1 MPRLNPTAGFIAV
14 AATAWISQATLALTD
29 AGTATD
35 RVALIAVSWP
45 AIGIAICAG
54 GIAAVAVRRGL
65 RLVALAPL
73 VLCLLPYLP
82 VSVPPAFLLWSGP
95 LVWLPWAGVA
105 ATALASVPRRHKWSI
120 RRPQVA
126 AGTTAAIVFVIA
138 AWSVAPSLPGGDE
151 PHYLIITQSLINDR
165 DLRIEDNH
173 QRGEYREYFAGEL
186 RPDFLRRGRDGQIYS
201 IHAPGL
207 PALIAPAFVLGGYRG
222 VVVLLIV
229 LSALGSALAWH
240 LAWLR
245 TGRADAA
252 WFGWASV
259 TLCVTTVFH
268 SFSVYPDG
276 LGGVLILTGVWA
288 LFRGAAL
295 SRLPNSQGGMLPWLL
310 HGAALALLPWLHSRF
325 ALLAGTLGALI
336 LLRLWSTPDRLRKVA
351 AFVAI
356 PIVSGV
362 GWIGYFVAIYG
373 VADPA
378 APYGGGDLGSVAYI
392 ADGLAGLFFDQ
403 RFGLLTYAPVLVF
416 AIAGFAVMRNRLAIE
431 LLFVIVPYLLVV
443 TNFRMWWAGWSA
455 PARFAV
461 PVLLLLAIPAAEAW
475 SAIRRRGTRATA
487 AGALLLTVLATCV
500 LVFVDS
506 GGLAYNVRTDYAL
519 WITWAAR
526 NADLASALPAWALR
540 QAELFREIAIW
551 CVAMLTAWALV
562 RGADGHPA
570 LRGRAALASATAG
583 VFAIAAMAAATIV
596 WESRRD
602 DGLLPV
608 PAQMEFLRHAATERH
623 AVRIGLQ
630 PLRRIERSALPR
642 QLRIHPELVTVPE
655 GPAGDAA
662 PLFTVPTVP
671 AGEYHLRARLRDAGG
686 RLYIGIGR
694 DPRPIDSGEA
704 DSTMT
709 LRLPVDVTAVLI
721 RGDDAARRNVR
732 GLVIEPVSL
741 VSPVDRLT
749 DDFATAVMK
758 YGETTVFFL
767 DRSSFPEPEAFWV
780 GGGRDASLVL
790 APATPSPSAP
800 LLLRNAPVENRVM
813 IQSDAWRE
821 ELRLQPGEERR
832 LDVPLDARR
841 GSSLI
846 RFTVSSGF
854 RPSDIDATSAD
865 HRFLGVW
872 VKLLDP

>member
-1 MPRLNPTAGFIAV
+1 MPRLNPTAAFIVV
-14 AATAWISQATLALTD
+14 AAAAWISQATLALTD

-35 RVALIAVSWP
+35 RVALIAASWP
-45 AIGIAICAG
+45 AIGVAICAG
-54 GIAAVAVRRGL
+54 GIAAVTVRRGL

-73 VLCLLPYLP
+73 LLCLLPYLP

-95 LVWLPWAGVA
+95 LVWLPWAGVT
-105 ATALASVPRRHKWSI
+105 ATALASVPGRPKWSM
-120 RRPQVA
+120 RHPQLA
-126 AGTTAAIVFVIA
+126 AGVTAAIVFLVA

-186 RPDFLRRGRDGQIYS
+186 RPDFLKRGRDGQIYS

-207 PALIAPAFVLGGYRG
+207 PALIAPAFFLGGYRG

-276 LGGVLILTGVWA
+276 VGGVIVLTGVWA
-288 LFRGAAL
+288 LFRATWSADDAP
-295 SRLPNSQGGMLPWLL
+295 SNSGTTLPWLL

-336 LLRLWSTPDRLRKVA
+336 LLRLWSAPNRLRKA
-351 AFVAI
+351 TAFVAM
-356 PIVSGV
+356 PIVSCV

-378 APYGGGDLGSVAYI
+378 APYGGELGSIAYI

-416 AIAGFAVMRNRLAIE
+416 AIAGFAVMRNRFAIE
-431 LLFVIVPYLLVV
+431 LLLVTVPYLFVV

-455 PARFAV
+455 PARFVV
-461 PVLLLLAIPAAEAW
+461 PVLFLLAMPAAETW

-487 AGALLLTVLATCV
+487 AGALILTVLATCV
-500 LVFVDS
+500 LVFVDN
-506 GGLAYNVRTDYAL
+506 GGLAYNVRTDFAL

-526 NADLASALPAWALR
+526 NADLANALPAWALR
-540 QAELFREIAIW
+540 QAELFRDIAIW
-551 CVAMLTAWALV
+551 CTAMFAAWALL
-562 RGADGHPA
+562 RSADGHPA
-570 LRGRAALASATAG
+570 LRDRAALGGATAG
-583 VFAIAAMAAATIV
+583 IFAIAAMAAATIV
-596 WESRRD
+596 WQSRRD

-608 PAQMEFLRHAATERH
+608 PAQMEFLRHAARAPH
-623 AVRIGLQ
+623 ALRIGLQ
-630 PLRRIERSALPR
+630 PLRSIGRDALPR
-642 QLRIHPELVTVPE
+642 ELRIHPELMSAAE
-655 GPAGDAA
+655 GPAGDGA

-671 AGEYHLRARLRDAGG
+671 AGEYHLRARLRNTGG
-686 RLYIGIGR
+686 RLTIGIGR
-694 DPRPIDSGEA
+694 DPRPIDSGAA

-709 LRLPVDVTAVLI
+709 LRLPVEVPAVVI
-721 RGDDAARRNVR
+721 RGDDEARRNVR

-741 VSPVDRLT
+741 VHPVDRLT
-749 DDFATAVMK
+749 DEFATGVMK
-758 YGETTVFFL
+758 YGETTLFFL
-767 DRSSFPEPEAFWV
+767 DRSSFPEPDAFWV
-780 GGGRDASLVL
+780 GGGRDSSIVL
-790 APATPSPSAP
+790 APQTPRPAVAI
-800 LLLRNAPVENRVM
+800 LLRNAPVENRVV
-813 IQSDAWRE
+813 IQSGGWRQ
-821 ELRLQPGEERR
+821 ELPLQPGEERR
-832 LDVPLDARR
+832 IDVPIDVRR

-846 RFTVSSGF
+846 RFSVSSGF
-854 RPSDIDATSAD
+854 RPSEIDATSSD

-872 VKLLDP
+872 IKVL

>member
-1 MPRLNPTAGFIAV
+1 MPRLNQTAAFIVV
-14 AATAWISQATLALTD
+14 AAAAWISQATLALTD

-35 RVALIAVSWP
+35 RVALLAASWP
-45 AIGIAICAG
+45 AIGLAVCAG
-54 GIAAVAVRRGL
+54 VVAAIAVRRGL

-73 VLCLLPYLP
+73 ALCLLPWLP
-82 VSVPPAFLLWSGP
+82 VSVPPAFLLWCGP
-95 LVWLPWAGVA
+95 LVWLPWAGVT
-105 ATALASVPRRHKWSI
+105 ATALASVRRPEWSL
-120 RRPQVA
+120 RRPQLA
-126 AGTTAAIVFVIA
+126 AGVTAAIVFLVS

-173 QRGEYREYFAGEL
+173 RRGEYREYFAGEL
-186 RPDFLRRGRDGQIYS
+186 RPDFLKRGRDGQIYS

-207 PALIAPAFVLGGYRG
+207 PALIAPAFVLAGYRG

-240 LAWLR
+240 LAWLH

-276 LGGVLILTGVWA
+276 VGAVIVLTGIWA

-295 SRLPNSQGGMLPWLL
+295 SRLPASPGGTVPWLL
-310 HGAALALLPWLHSRF
+310 HGAALAMLPWLHSRF

-336 LLRLWSTPDRLRKVA
+336 LLRLWSAPNRLRTAA

-356 PIVSGV
+356 PIVSCV
-362 GWIGYFVAIYG
+362 GWFGYFVAIYG

-378 APYGGGDLGSVAYI
+378 APYGGGELGSVAYI

-416 AIAGFAVMRNRLAIE
+416 AIAGFAIMRNRLAIE
-431 LLFVIVPYLLVV
+431 LLLVIVPYLLVV

-455 PARFAV
+455 PARFLV
-461 PVLLLLAIPAAEAW
+461 PVLFLLAIPAAEAW
-475 SAIRRRGTRATA
+475 SAIHRRGTRAMA

-500 LVFVDS
+500 LVFVDN
-506 GGLAYNVRTDYAL
+506 GGLAYNVRTDFAL
-519 WITWAAR
+519 WIKWAAR
-526 NADLASALPAWALR
+526 NADLAGALPAWALR
-540 QAELFREIAIW
+540 QADLFRDIAIW
-551 CVAMLTAWALV
+551 CVAMLAAWALV
-562 RGADGHPA
+562 RGVDGHPA

-583 VFAIAAMAAATIV
+583 VFAIAAMAAATIA
-596 WESRRD
+596 WESRGD

-608 PAQMEFLRHAATERH
+608 PAQMEFLRHAARERH

-630 PLRRIERSALPR
+630 PLRIIGRDALPR
-642 QLRIHPELVTVPE
+642 EICIHPELMPTPE
-655 GPAGDAA
+655 GPAGDGA

-671 AGEYHLRARLRDAGG
+671 AGEYHLRARLRNAGG
-686 RLYIGIGR
+686 RLTIAIGR
-694 DPRPIDSGEA
+694 EPRPIASGVA

-709 LRLPVDVTAVLI
+709 LRLPVDVPAVLI
-721 RGDDAARRNVR
+721 RGDDEARRNVL
-732 GLVIEPVSL
+732 GLVVEPVSL
-741 VSPVDRLT
+741 VPPVDRLT
-749 DDFATAVMK
+749 DDFATAAVQ
-758 YGETTVFFL
+758 YGETTLFFL
-767 DRSSFPEPEAFWV
+767 DRSSFPEPDAFWV
-780 GGGRDASLVL
+780 GGGRDSSLVL
-790 APATPSPSAP
+790 APSTPGSTVV
-800 LLLRNAPVENRVM
+800 LLMRNAPVENRVA
-813 IQSDAWRE
+813 IQSGGWRE
-821 ELRLQPGEERR
+821 ELQMQPGEERR
-832 LDVPLDARR
+832 IDVPIDVRR

-846 RFTVSSGF
+846 RFSVSSGF
-854 RPSDIDATSAD
+854 RPSEIDATSAD

-872 VKLLDP
+872 IKVF